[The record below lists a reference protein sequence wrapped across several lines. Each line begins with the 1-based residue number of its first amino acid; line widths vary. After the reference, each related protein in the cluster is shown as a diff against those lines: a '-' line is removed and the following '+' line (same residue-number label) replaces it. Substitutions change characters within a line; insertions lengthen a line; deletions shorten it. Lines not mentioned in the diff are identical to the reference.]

1 MAEVDKLLIEE
12 IRSGADEAWMRFVD
26 RFGGRLQAFVR
37 KKIRDPATVEDIVQ
51 DTFIGFVNSL
61 PNFDETRPIDSFL
74 FTICRFRIIDHFK
87 KTGRRPERPLG
98 SFSDESQ
105 QQIELPGGGRGAS
118 TIFRSGER
126 RRAEEVA
133 LLQIL
138 EQEVALLIENASWI
152 KLACLELLFV
162 SSTPNKEIAEVLG
175 LSQPQVASLKH
186 EFVDKIKRHMMRLGV
201 NADLFPELYLDQ
213 ES

>member
-87 KTGRRPERPLG
+87 KTGRRPDTSSLT
-98 SFSDESQ
+98 SNESQ

-126 RRAEEVA
+126 RRAEEDA

-138 EQEVALLIENASWI
+138 DQEVALLIENASWI

-201 NADLFPELYLDQ
+201 NADLFPELYIDQ